1 MKRIRDLFFVLALL
15 VSGNSLAALISIDA
29 SAEMTSGTSVAT
41 SLFPIGTNLVADFSF
56 DVGPGNRATASITDV
71 SGSFSWVDSV
81 FGPQSYDATSASVSG
96 FSTTGFF
103 EVRFLGDRQTVGDIT
118 ANTFRITFVNGIDT
132 FRPPG
137 NSVELYDLFL
147 VSTIGSIDVVVQQPG
162 EPLGSADFETNVSSS
177 ISAVPV
183 PAAFWLFGTA
193 LIGLVG
199 IGKRSKLT

>member
-1 MKRIRDLFFVLALL
+1 MKRIRDLFFVLTLL
-15 VSGNSLAALISIDA
+15 ASGNSLAALISIDA

-41 SLFPIGTNLVADFSF
+41 SLFPIGVNLIADFSF
-56 DVGPGNRATASITDV
+56 DVGPGSRSTASITDV
-71 SGSFSWVDSV
+71 SGNFSWVDSV

-103 EVRFLGDRQTVGDIT
+103 EVRFLGDRQTVGDIS

-137 NSVELYDLFL
+137 STVELYDLFL
-147 VSTIGSIDVVVQQPG
+147 ASTIGSIDVVVQQPG
-162 EPLGSADFETNVSSS
+162 QPLGFGEFETNVSGS

-183 PAAFWLFGTA
+183 PAAIWLFGTA
-193 LIGLVG
+193 LVGLFG
-199 IGKRSKLT
+199 IRKRSKLT